1 MASIIRIKRSSVSG
15 NPATLGA
22 GELAYSALTDNG
34 SNGGDRLYIGIG
46 SETSGNAAN
55 HFVVGGKFFTDM
67 LDHTK
72 GVLTASSALIVDSS
86 KKLDELLVDD
96 LSLNGSTLSTT
107 SGSLVLNSGTGMI
120 QLASGDYI
128 AGGSFDGSQLIL
140 DGTVELKQLRGGSVS
155 LIVGADGTATS
166 SVVLNNNGSLTVPG
180 TITTASNG
188 NLTLAPNGTGKVSLT
203 SSNSASS
210 TTTGALVVTG
220 GVGIGGAL
228 YVGGLIQA
236 DSASFASINNTPI
249 GNTTA
254 STGAFTTLAASSTL
268 TVTGAATFNGGVNI
282 GADTLAEYIYDTVG
296 GAVTGGTGITIT
308 NSDVG
313 NTSTVSISNTTVTGA
328 GTPVGSSTAIPVITF
343 NAQGQL
349 TAVSTASITT
359 TLGIS
364 ADTGTDSIAL
374 ASDTLTFAG
383 GEGIDTSINSASN
396 TITIAAEDASTSNK
410 GVASFADADFN
421 VSSGAVELKDTVVK
435 SVTTDSGALTPSTH
449 AFSILGGEGIDVTHA
464 GTTITVAGE
473 DASTSN
479 KGVASFATANF
490 TVTSGDVTAK
500 NITLGSS
507 TLSLG
512 STTTSIAGIT
522 ELTVDNLNINGNT
535 ITSTDTNGDIILS
548 PNGTGKVDVSGS
560 IITGLSEP
568 VNATDAATKNYV
580 DTVAEGLHV
589 HEAAHCATTNTLAVL
604 SGGTVTYNNGTL
616 GVGATLT
623 LSAGLSAI
631 DGHTLTNGDRILVK
645 NQATQAHNGMYVRT
659 SATVLTR
666 ASDFD
671 TAAEIG
677 GGDFTFVENGTTYGN
692 TGWVQTVEV
701 LTVGTDN
708 VIWQQF
714 SGTGTFTAGN
724 GLTISGTEF
733 NVVGTADRI
742 TANIDSIDIASTYVG
757 QTTITTLGTIGTGTW
772 QGSVVGPTYG
782 GTGVNNGSKTITLGG
797 NFTHSGAHTLTL
809 TTTANT
815 SITLPTTGTVATLAG
830 SETFTNKTITGATIT
845 TGSINNTPI
854 GASTANSGAFTTLAA
869 SGAVTFTSATDASN
883 LTTAAVVLSGG
894 LSVTKAMYVGTNI
907 TGAGAGTSTLDGFNI
922 DGGTY

>member
-1 MASIIRIKRSSVSG
+1 MASIIRIKRSSTAG
-15 NPATLGA
+15 NPTTLGA
-22 GELAYSALTDNG
+22 GELAYSALTNND

-46 SETSGNAAN
+46 TETAGDAAN
-55 HFVVGGKFFTDM
+55 HIVIGGKYFTDL
-67 LDHTK
+67 LDHTR
-72 GVLTASSALIVDSS
+72 GTLTASSALITDSNS
-86 KKLDELLVDD
+86 KLDNLKVDNLD
-96 LSLNGSTLSTT
+96 LNGNTLSVT
-107 SGSLVLNSGTGMI
+107 N
-120 QLASGDYI
+120 
-128 AGGSFDGSQLIL
+128 
-140 DGTVELKQLRGGSVS
+140 
-155 LIVGADGTATS
+155 
-166 SVVLNNNGSLTVPG
+166 
-180 TITTASNG
+180 SNG
-188 NLTLAPNGTGKVSLT
+188 NLTLAANGTGFIDISTGVVKI
-203 SSNSASS
+203 AS
-210 TTTGALVVTG
+210 TTAATGSNTGALQVA
-220 GVGIGGAL
+220 GGASIEGTL
-228 YVGGLIQA
+228 YIAGAVAAGSG
-236 DSASFASINNTPI
+236 SFTSINNTPI

-359 TLGIS
+359 TLGIA

-374 ASDTLTFAG
+374 ASDTLTFTG
-383 GEGIDTSINSASN
+383 GEGIDTSINSSTN
-396 TITIAAEDASTSNK
+396 TITIAAEDATTSNK
-410 GVASFADADFN
+410 GVASFATADFN
-421 VSSGAVELKDTVVK
+421 VTSGAVELNDAVVK

-449 AFSILGGEGIDVTHA
+449 GFSILGGEGIDVTHA

-522 ELTVDNLNINGNT
+522 ELTVDNLNFNGNT
-535 ITSTDTNGDIILS
+535 VTSTDTNGDIILS

-568 VNATDAATKNYV
+568 VGATDAATKNYV

-604 SGGTVTYNNGTL
+604 SGGTVTYNNGTS

-631 DGHTLTNGDRILVK
+631 DGHTLNNGDRILVK

-671 TAAEIG
+671 TAVEIG
-677 GGDFTFVENGTTYGN
+677 GGDFTFVENGTTYAN

-708 VIWQQF
+708 IIWQQF

-724 GLTISGTEF
+724 GLTITGTEF

-742 TANIDSIDIASTYVG
+742 VANIDSIDIASTYVG
-757 QTTITTLGTIGTGTW
+757 QSTITTLGTIGTGTW
-772 QGSVVGPTYG
+772 QGTVIGPTYG

-830 SETFTNKTITGATIT
+830 TETFTNKTIQGATIT
-845 TGSINNTPI
+845 GGSINNTPI
-854 GASTANSGAFTTLAA
+854 GASTASTAAFTTLTANGATTFTA
-869 SGAVTFTSATDASN
+869 STASNSSTTGAV
-883 LTTAAVVLSGG
+883 VVTGG
-894 LSVTKAMYVGTNI
+894 VGVGGNI
-907 TGAGAGTSTLDGFNI
+907 YGAGAGTSTLDGFNI